1 MPSSSPWA
9 RVRED
14 QHGKSVR
21 PPDLSQGRRN
31 PPASSAHPSPAP
43 QGLLSPVLLL
53 LQGED
58 GAGCRPHLPAVQEL
72 HGQPE
77 RMAGAPA
84 PQSGA
89 AQRRAQPDRLQAAGT
104 EGEELGLQVVW
115 TARLS
120 YPELN
125 PQDRP
130 SSLAAFLTG
139 RAACARVARPLVAGV
154 LMTSNLRPQR
164 PKCYT
169 LSTVAQTRKG
179 MPTMRE
185 NWVQSLGREDLLE
198 KEMATQS
205 SILAWK
211 IPWTEEPSRLQS
223 MGSQRVRQDTTS
235 LSLCPWKQPALL
247 CLARDGQWAL
257 CSWRYKLLLHPL
269 PHTSY

>member
-1 MPSSSPWA
+1 M
-9 RVRED
+9 
-14 QHGKSVR
+14 
-21 PPDLSQGRRN
+21 
-31 PPASSAHPSPAP
+31 
-43 QGLLSPVLLL
+43 
-53 LQGED
+53 
-58 GAGCRPHLPAVQEL
+58 
-72 HGQPE
+72 
-77 RMAGAPA
+77 
-84 PQSGA
+84 
-89 AQRRAQPDRLQAAGT
+89 
-104 EGEELGLQVVW
+104 VW

-211 IPWTEEPSRLQS
+211 IPWTEEPSRLLS
-223 MGSQRVRQDTTS
+223 MGSQRVRHDFTFTLSMETASPS
-235 LSLCPWKQPALL
+235 LSGP
-247 CLARDGQWAL
+247 RWAVGFVFL
-257 CSWRYKLLLHPL
+257 EVQTPTSSSSSYLLLMLLLFSHYVRLFVSPWTAALQASLSFSISWSLLKLMSIESVMPSTHLILCRPL
-269 PHTSY
+269 HLLPSVFPSIIHATNEKGRGKPGPQAACSFWGRPVHLRP